1 MIEYEELRAD
11 IDRYL
16 MERFKYR
23 KSLVYLTV
31 DNVITT
37 RRNSCI
43 DLYLRIRKAK
53 SLFPHDCLIIARLG
67 FSKERI
73 GHGTHFL
80 WFLTGVARKYGF
92 NYIGIECANIKSSAF
107 AKKLGF
113 YSIDGENYAI
123 AITNLISY
131 FQWNNLS

>member
-23 KSLVYLTV
+23 KSLVRLTV
-31 DNVITT
+31 DNIITT
-37 RRNSCI
+37 RRNNRV
-43 DLYLRIRKAK
+43 DLYLHVRKIE
-53 SLFPHDCLIIARLG
+53 SIFPPDCLIIARLG
-67 FSKERI
+67 FSKERT

-80 WFLTGVARKYGF
+80 RFLTGVALKYGF
-92 NYIGIECANIKSSAF
+92 RYIGIECANMKSGAF

-113 YSIDGENYAI
+113 NSIDDENYSITVN
-123 AITNLISY
+123 NLISC
-131 FQWNNLS
+131 FFN

>member
-23 KSLVYLTV
+23 KLLVRLMV
-31 DNVITT
+31 DNIIAT
-37 RRNSCI
+37 RRNSRV
-43 DLYLRIRKAK
+43 DLYLRIRGIE
-53 SLFPHDCLIIARLG
+53 SRFPPDCLIIARLG

-73 GHGTHFL
+73 GHGTHFIR
-80 WFLTGVARKYGF
+80 FLTGIAQKYSF
-92 NYIGIECANIKSSAF
+92 NHIGIECANDKSSAL

-113 YSIDGENYAI
+113 YSIDSENYAI
-123 AITNLISY
+123 AASNLISY
-131 FQWNNLS
+131 FSME

>member
-1 MIEYEELRAD
+1 MIEYEELKND

-23 KSLVYLTV
+23 RSLVYLTV

-37 RRNSCI
+37 RRNSRI
-43 DLYLRIRKAK
+43 DLYLRIRKVE
-53 SLFPHDCLIIARLG
+53 SLFPPDCLIIARLG

-80 WFLTGVARKYGF
+80 QFLTEVARKY
-92 NYIGIECANIKSSAF
+92 NYKYIGFECANAKSSAF
-107 AKKLGF
+107 AKKLVF
-113 YSIDGENYAI
+113 YAIDGENYVVI
-123 AITNLISY
+123 VDNLISY
-131 FQWNNLS
+131 FSME

>member
-1 MIEYEELRAD
+1 MIENEELRAN

-23 KSLVYLTV
+23 KSLAYLTI

-37 RRNSCI
+37 RRNSRI
-43 DLYLRIRKAK
+43 DLYLRIRKVK
-53 SLFPHDCLIIARLG
+53 SLFPPDCLIIARLG
-67 FSKERI
+67 FSKERT

-80 WFLTGVARKYGF
+80 RFLTGVARKYGF
-92 NYIGIECANIKSSAF
+92 NHIGIECANDKSSTF

-113 YSIDGENYAI
+113 YSIDNENYF
-123 AITNLISY
+123 ITVNSLTSY
-131 FQWNNLS
+131 FSVE

>member
-1 MIEYEELRAD
+1 MIEYEALRAD

-23 KSLVYLTV
+23 KSLVSLTI
-31 DNVITT
+31 DNIITT
-37 RRNSCI
+37 RRNSRV
-43 DLYLRIRKAK
+43 DLYLRIRKVE
-53 SLFPHDCLIIARLG
+53 SLFPPDCLIIARLG

-80 WFLTGVARKYGF
+80 RFLTGIALKYGF
-92 NYIGIECANIKSSAF
+92 RYIGIECANTKSGAF

-113 YSIDGENYAI
+113 CSIDGENFTI
-123 AITNLISY
+123 AANDLMNY
-131 FQWNNLS
+131 FSIE

>member
-23 KSLVYLTV
+23 KSLVRLTV
-31 DNVITT
+31 DNIVTT
-37 RRNSCI
+37 RRNSRV
-43 DLYLRIRKAK
+43 DLYLRIRRIE
-53 SLFPHDCLIIARLG
+53 SRFPPDCLIIARLN

-73 GHGTHFL
+73 GHGTHFIR
-80 WFLTGVARKYGF
+80 FLTEVARKYGF
-92 NYIGIECANIKSSAF
+92 NHIGIECANTKSSAI
-107 AKKLGF
+107 AKKSGF

-123 AITNLISY
+123 STKNITSY
-131 FQWNNLS
+131 FSMK

>member
-23 KSLVYLTV
+23 KSLVCLTI

-37 RRNSCI
+37 RRNSRI
-43 DLYLRIRKAK
+43 DLYLRIRKIE
-53 SLFPHDCLIIARLG
+53 SLFPPDCLIIARLG

-80 WFLTGVARKYGF
+80 RFLTGVALKYGF
-92 NYIGIECANIKSSAF
+92 RYIGIECANTKSSAF

-113 YSIDGENYAI
+113 YAIDGESFAIVVTSLMNYF
-123 AITNLISY
+123 SVE
-131 FQWNNLS
+131 

>member
-11 IDRYL
+11 IDCYL

-23 KSLVYLTV
+23 KSLLRLTV
-31 DNVITT
+31 DNVIAT
-37 RRNSCI
+37 RRNSRV
-43 DLYLRIRKAK
+43 DLYLRIRKIESK
-53 SLFPHDCLIIARLG
+53 FPPDCLIIARLG

-80 WFLTGVARKYGF
+80 RFLTEVARKYGF
-92 NYIGIECANIKSSAF
+92 NHIGIECANTKSSAF

-123 AITNLISY
+123 AVSSLVDY
-131 FQWNNLS
+131 FSKV

>member
-1 MIEYEELRAD
+1 MTEYEELRAD
-11 IDRYL
+11 IDCYL

-23 KSLVYLTV
+23 KSLVWLTV
-31 DNVITT
+31 DNIIAT
-37 RRNSCI
+37 RRNSRV
-43 DLYLRIRKAK
+43 DLYLRIRRIK
-53 SLFPHDCLIIARLG
+53 SRFPPDCLIIARLS

-80 WFLTGVARKYGF
+80 SFLTGVARKYGF
-92 NYIGIECANIKSSAF
+92 NYIGIECANDKSGAF

-123 AITNLISY
+123 SANSLIDY
-131 FQWNNLS
+131 FSVE

>member
-11 IDRYL
+11 LDRYL

-23 KSLVYLTV
+23 KSLVRLTV

-37 RRNSCI
+37 RRNSRV
-43 DLYLRIRKAK
+43 DLFLRIRKVESK
-53 SLFPHDCLIIARLG
+53 FPPDCLIIARLS
-67 FSKERI
+67 FRKERI

-80 WFLTGVARKYGF
+80 RFLTEVARKYGF
-92 NYIGIECANIKSSAF
+92 NHIGIECANDKSSAF

-113 YSIDGENYAI
+113 YSVDGENYAI
-123 AITNLISY
+123 TVTNLTSY
-131 FQWNNLS
+131 FSME

>member
-1 MIEYEELRAD
+1 MRNLRAD

-23 KSLVYLTV
+23 KSLVRLAV
-31 DNVITT
+31 DNIIAT
-37 RRNSCI
+37 RRNSRV
-43 DLYLRIRKAK
+43 DLYLRIRKIE
-53 SLFPHDCLIIARLG
+53 SRFPPDCLIIARLS

-73 GHGTHFL
+73 GHGTHFIR
-80 WFLTGVARKYGF
+80 FLTGIAQKYSF
-92 NYIGIECANIKSSAF
+92 NHISIECANAKSSAF

-123 AITNLISY
+123 SVANLISY
-131 FQWNNLS
+131 FSME

>member
-16 MERFKYR
+16 MDRFKYR
-23 KSLVYLTV
+23 KSLVRLTA
-31 DNVITT
+31 DNIIAT
-37 RRNSCI
+37 RRNSRV
-43 DLYLRIRKAK
+43 DLYLRIRRIE
-53 SLFPHDCLIIARLG
+53 SRFPPDCLIIARLS

-73 GHGTHFL
+73 GHGTHFIR
-80 WFLTGVARKYGF
+80 FLTGIAQKYSF
-92 NYIGIECANIKSSAF
+92 NHIGIECANDKSGAF

-123 AITNLISY
+123 AVINLISY
-131 FQWNNLS
+131 FSME

>member
-11 IDRYL
+11 IDSYL

-23 KSLVYLTV
+23 KSLVRLTV
-31 DNVITT
+31 DNVINT
-37 RRNSCI
+37 RRNSRV
-43 DLYLRIRKAK
+43 DLYLRIRRVK
-53 SLFPHDCLIIARLG
+53 SRFPPDSLIIARLS

-80 WFLTGVARKYGF
+80 HFLTEVARKHSF
-92 NYIGIECANIKSSAF
+92 NHIGIECANAKSSAF
-107 AKKLGF
+107 ANKLGF

-123 AITNLISY
+123 TVSSLIDCFSKV
-131 FQWNNLS
+131 